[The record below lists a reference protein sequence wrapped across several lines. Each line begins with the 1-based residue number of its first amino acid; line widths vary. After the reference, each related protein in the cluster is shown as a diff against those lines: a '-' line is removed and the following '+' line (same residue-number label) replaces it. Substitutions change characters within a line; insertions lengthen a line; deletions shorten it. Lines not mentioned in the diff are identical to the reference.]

1 MVNVIALVLARVA
14 LGRRGHTFF
23 ALLVALLVLV
33 LIVLGIVLLVRL
45 LRSPKHG
52 TAPYVDRFPPVA
64 GPAPTQYDPVF
75 AELRMRY
82 ARGEIGRDEY
92 LQRAADL
99 GYGLLAAST
108 PPGPGGPPATPMT
121 GVTPG

>member
-1 MVNVIALVLARVA
+1 MRATMGDVIAFVLARMG
-14 LGRRGHTFF
+14 LGHRGHPFF

-33 LIVLGIVLLVRL
+33 LIVLGIVLLVRM

-99 GYGLLAAST
+99 GYGLLA
-108 PPGPGGPPATPMT
+108 TPMT